1 MPIKKEYLALLV
13 VIVGASLY
21 LYFNQ
26 TDRLNYRL
34 PQPPTLDRAE
44 IAGLEIDR
52 PGEAAVTL
60 EKKAAGWRVRP
71 GDYAADTDT
80 VRAILDEAAELT
92 LTALISESEDYHRY
106 QLTPDK
112 SLTVSVLAENDSL
125 LRKIQVG
132 KSAASHQHTFVR
144 LGDDSRVY
152 HARGRLR
159 RVFDK
164 SAAELRD
171 KTVLSFD
178 VDDIRKIEITGEE
191 TDLSLV
197 KQAVDRESAGGD
209 QTGDQADDQADDQTG
224 ESGAGA
230 ESRPEVWLDASS
242 RSRADQSAVKEW
254 LTTLSSLECR
264 SFMEEAESKDLADPV
279 YTVRLIPKSPPKED
293 SKEATHALSLFSP
306 ADPQTGAA
314 YRGTSSGAA
323 EPFLIPAH
331 QAGIIMKGAGEFT
344 DAAPNK

>member
-13 VIVGASLY
+13 IIVGASLY

-26 TDRLNYRL
+26 TDRLNYQL
-34 PQPPTLDRAE
+34 PQPPALDRSG

-60 EKKAAGWRVRP
+60 EKKAAGWRVQP

-80 VRAILDEAAELT
+80 VHSILDAAAELT
-92 LTALISESEDYHRY
+92 LTALVSESEDYQRY

-171 KTVLSFD
+171 KTVLSFA
-178 VDDIRKIEITGEE
+178 VDDIRKIEITGKE
-191 TDLSLV
+191 TNLSLV
-197 KQAVDRESAGGD
+197 KQAADREPADGD
-209 QTGDQADDQADDQTG
+209 QTGDQAG
-224 ESGAGA
+224 ESMAGA
-230 ESRPEVWLDASS
+230 KSRPEVWLEASS
-242 RSRADQSAVKEW
+242 RSR
-254 LTTLSSLECR
+254 
-264 SFMEEAESKDLADPV
+264 
-279 YTVRLIPKSPPKED
+279 
-293 SKEATHALSLFSP
+293 
-306 ADPQTGAA
+306 
-314 YRGTSSGAA
+314 
-323 EPFLIPAH
+323 
-331 QAGIIMKGAGEFT
+331 
-344 DAAPNK
+344 